1 MKKIFINIFV
11 LTLAILLTACGNG
24 LNTKK
29 SASNKANTNSVVDK
43 NSISEDLSTN
53 DGSSVETTD
62 ESIQIDVAQ
71 GSNKVTTNSTE
82 GATQKETSKAVT
94 TQQPVKTTKP
104 ATTTK
109 TTTRKPVQ
117 TTKAPTTTKPSTAQQ
132 PTYDGSFTSEVLR
145 LVNIER
151 ANANLAPLGTSNALN
166 QAAQVRANELIQLF
180 AHERPDGRSIWTV
193 LDECGISRR
202 TSGENIAVGQTTP
215 AQVVEGWMNSP
226 GHRANILNANFTQ
239 LGVGYAKTNTGYK
252 HHWAQ
257 MFIG

>member
-29 SASNKANTNSVVDK
+29 SASKKADTNSVVDN
-43 NSISEDLSTN
+43 NSTSENKSVVTTDASIQVETAQGAN
-53 DGSSVETTD
+53 NTTTKSVEIVTPKQTT
-62 ESIQIDVAQ
+62 
-71 GSNKVTTNSTE
+71 
-82 GATQKETSKAVT
+82 KAVT

-109 TTTRKPVQ
+109 KATAKTTTKKPVQ
-117 TTKAPTTTKPSTAQQ
+117 TAKTPTTTKPSVEQ

-151 ANANLAPLGTSNALN
+151 ANAGLAPLGTSNALN
-166 QAAQVRANELIQLF
+166 QATQVRATELIQLF

-193 LDECGISRR
+193 LDEYGISRR

-226 GHRANILNANFTQ
+226 GHRANILNPNFTQ